1 MCVIYIVFIGGKE
14 LGGIHKAFHEF
25 KKALWLKIVDS
36 KMPDDHISIL
46 EKYAFNMIVHHRFT
60 SRIWREIDKINR
72 KDEHTENMM
81 NSLRNDRRKINEH
94 GGYENEVMNQEAIGT
109 EVEMN
114 DAGFDGR
121 NIDIQV
127 DDGAHMSNDV
137 HDFHM

>member
-1 MCVIYIVFIGGKE
+1 
-14 LGGIHKAFHEF
+14 
-25 KKALWLKIVDS
+25 
-36 KMPDDHISIL
+36 
-46 EKYAFNMIVHHRFT
+46 
-60 SRIWREIDKINR
+60 
-72 KDEHTENMM
+72 MM